1 MAKFPTLS
9 PLVIAY
15 FALVLSISLNL
26 SAIYI
31 FRHRPDP
38 CERVLVDDS
47 RFSYVGDDHPHE
59 LPIHIPNIALT
70 VENSE
75 TYGLSDFQAWV
86 DWRTLDAFPH
96 SNGFVKLGPEGEICL
111 GCNEDTR
118 RLTSLQAKPLVIM
131 RGGDVGKLLLTTLA
145 GIAMFHQ
152 MHCLQKIR
160 EAITQGD
167 AGMHVRHCLNLLR
180 QAILCA
186 SDTTLDPMNKPNGT
200 DGLGVVHICRD
211 WEKVYDFVD
220 ENQRQHASSYNRPEG
235 HDEQ

>member
-96 SNGFVKLGPEGEICL
+96 SNGFVKLGPEGQ
-111 GCNEDTR
+111 TF
-118 RLTSLQAKPLVIM
+118 
-131 RGGDVGKLLLTTLA
+131 